1 MTTYTSVFG
10 SETIPPSRNGY
21 SAVALSADTTFYWPE
36 LASGSSLMADI
47 MEVTPTAAW
56 SMTFPAANAVSTGR
70 DVLVRNLGAFTVTLK
85 DQGGGT
91 IGTVAAGVAKYLYIT
106 DNSSANG
113 VWTVFTFG
121 TGTSAAD
128 AAALAGYGMTATGS
142 ELSQASS
149 TTISAVAKTLAIT
162 DRAGTFAFTNSG
174 TVACTFPASATV
186 GNGWF
191 ANVSNQ
197 GTGTVTLTMQGG
209 ETLDGAA
216 TKALAPG
223 ESCTVVSAGTTNW
236 ASIGY
241 GRSTAF
247 QFTKLVLDVS
257 GGAATFTLTSTQA
270 GNKLMNFIGTITG
283 NVIVTIPA
291 VVGIYYVQNNFTGA
305 FTVEFKTVAGTGI
318 AMTNTDNVI
327 LYCDGVNVV
336 NAQTSSLPTA
346 NLSGGAAGQ
355 LVYQAGGSSTGFSAA
370 GTAGQVA
377 ISGGTGAP
385 TWSNLSII
393 TNAATGKT
401 TPVDADSLPLYDS
414 AATTTATKVTW
425 ANVKATLKT
434 YFDTLYATA
443 ASVAALIGVTIQ
455 AYGLNLQTLKNLTL
469 AQGDILTAS
478 GAGTVTQLAKGT
490 TLQQLRMNAGA
501 TAPEWFTAA
510 AGVTGLITV
519 TTFTSNGTW
528 NINAS
533 TTKIIAMAVGGGGGG
548 GGVASALSTVG
559 AGGGAAG
566 AVAQAYSA
574 SPAASYA
581 ITIGGGG
588 AGGSTAGGNGS
599 SGGATSVGALL
610 TAAGGL
616 GGDGA
621 INTPGTTY
629 YGAPGAS
636 CIGVGGI
643 SGYAL
648 GTNAGG
654 AAAAN
659 SGAGGGGAG
668 TVGTSAAGGA
678 GGSGLVMI
686 WEFA

>member
-1 MTTYTSVFG
+1 
-10 SETIPPSRNGY
+10 
-21 SAVALSADTTFYWPE
+21 VALSADTTFYWPE

-128 AAALAGYGMTATGS
+128 AAALAGYGMTAIGS
-142 ELSQASS
+142 QLAQTAV
-149 TTISAVAKTLAIT
+149 TTISSIAKTLVDA
-162 DRAGTFAFTNSG
+162 DRAKTFAFTNSG
-174 TVACTFPASATV
+174 TVACTFPGFASVA
-186 GNGWF
+186 NGWF
-191 ANVSNQ
+191 VNISNQ
-197 GTGTVTLTMQGG
+197 GTGTVTLTMAGG
-209 ETLDGAA
+209 ETIDGAS

-355 LVYQAGGSSTGFSAA
+355 LVYQVGGSSTGFSAA

-385 TWSNLSII
+385 TFSSNLTVVGGNVAVSGGTFVSRGI
-393 TNAATGKT
+393 TDNATATALTLSGSGANSVTIANSATNPTIGTSAGGLAIAGNVNEPSCYATGNINGAYPSSAKGLAVANNFLLGNLEVDYFNTETTAVVSYAFYQKT
-401 TPVDADSLPLYDS
+401 GAS
-414 AATTTATKVTW
+414 AATQLLLMYPDGKV
-425 ANVKATLKT
+425 L
-434 YFDTLYATA
+434 
-443 ASVAALIGVTIQ
+443 
-455 AYGLNLQTLKNLTL
+455 
-469 AQGDILTAS
+469 
-478 GAGTVTQLAKGT
+478 
-490 TLQQLRMNAGA
+490 
-501 TAPEWFTAA
+501 
-510 AGVTGLITV
+510 
-519 TTFTSNGTW
+519 
-528 NINAS
+528 
-533 TTKIIAMAVGGGGGG
+533 
-548 GGVASALSTVG
+548 
-559 AGGGAAG
+559 
-566 AVAQAYSA
+566 
-574 SPAASYA
+574 
-581 ITIGGGG
+581 
-588 AGGSTAGGNGS
+588 
-599 SGGATSVGALL
+599 ATSK
-610 TAAGGL
+610 GGL
-616 GGDGA
+616 G
-621 INTPGTTY
+621 
-629 YGAPGAS
+629 YG
-636 CIGVGGI
+636 ID
-643 SGYAL
+643 
-648 GTNAGG
+648 AGG
-654 AAAAN
+654 AVIQITSRVTGVTLN
-659 SGAGGGGAG
+659 TPTGAI
-668 TVGTSAAGGA
+668 TMFSAAGSATWSSFVVTNSTVAVGDTVVLSAQNGA
-678 GGSGLVMI
+678 TDLYLLQAHNIANGSFDIGFATTGGTAIDAPVINFTIIKGS
-686 WEFA
+686 AS

>member
-174 TVACTFPASATV
+174 TVACTFPASATA

-291 VVGIYYVQNNFTGA
+291 VVGIYYIQNNFTGA

-318 AMTNTDNVI
+318 SMSNTDNVI

-346 NLSGGAAGQ
+346 NLSGGVAGA
-355 LVYQAGGSSTGFSAA
+355 LVYQSGGSATGFSAA

-385 TWSNLSII
+385 TWSNVSIL

-425 ANVKATLKT
+425 ANVKATLV
-434 YFDTLYATA
+434 ATA
-443 ASVAALIGVTIQ
+443 NTWSAQQTFVAPVLGAATATTINKLTFTQPASGATVTI
-455 AYGLNLQTLKNLTL
+455 ADGKILTLTESLTVSNSLTL
-469 AQGDILTAS
+469 AGTNGTTMTFPAESASVGFRNIPQNSKSAAYTTILTDSGKHLYHPAS
-478 GAGTVTQLAKGT
+478 DNNARTFTIDSNANVAYPIGTAITFVNLINTVTIAITSDTMYLAGTAGT
-490 TLQQLRMNAGA
+490 TGSRTLAAYGTA
-501 TAPEWFTAA
+501 TA
-510 AGVTGLITV
+510 LKID
-519 TTFTSNGTW
+519 TTTW
-528 NINAS
+528 
-533 TTKIIAMAVGGGGGG
+533 II
-548 GGVASALSTVG
+548 S
-559 AGGGAAG
+559 
-566 AVAQAYSA
+566 
-574 SPAASYA
+574 
-581 ITIGGGG
+581 
-588 AGGSTAGGNGS
+588 
-599 SGGATSVGALL
+599 
-610 TAAGGL
+610 
-616 GGDGA
+616 
-621 INTPGTTY
+621 
-629 YGAPGAS
+629 
-636 CIGVGGI
+636 
-643 SGYAL
+643 
-648 GTNAGG
+648 
-654 AAAAN
+654 
-659 SGAGGGGAG
+659 
-668 TVGTSAAGGA
+668 
-678 GGSGLVMI
+678 GSGLS
-686 WEFA
+686 